1 MIDLETVAE
10 RLINLINFKLL
21 FFSESDRP
29 LKSDGFCTLDANIA
43 GCNELDADP
52 TSVIA
57 AEDAENSDFCQK
69 RCLAHPDCSKT
80 FFRLDRKVCVYLKD
94 NCSDSPGEGFLKG
107 LFYNCST
114 KKGELDR

>member
-1 MIDLETVAE
+1 MY
-10 RLINLINFKLL
+10 
-21 FFSESDRP
+21 FSESDIP
-29 LKSDGFCTLDANIA
+29 LKSEDFCTLDANIA

-52 TSVIA
+52 ASVIA
-57 AEDAENSDFCQK
+57 AEDAENSVFCQK

-80 FFRLDRKVCVYLKD
+80 FFSLDRKVCVYLKD